1 LLKLL
6 KKLRR
11 SRLPIL
17 RKREIRQM
25 MPEERKKKLN
35 ELRTELVRLRTTV
48 AAGGTIENPA
58 RIHEIRRTIA
68 RILTIE
74 NEQKKKEASEK

>member
-1 LLKLL
+1 
-6 KKLRR
+6 
-11 SRLPIL
+11 LPIL

-25 MPEERKKKLN
+25 MPEERKKRLN

-58 RIHEIRRTIA
+58 RIREIRRTIA

-74 NEQKKKEASEK
+74 NEQRKKEVSEK

>member
-1 LLKLL
+1 M
-6 KKLRR
+6 
-11 SRLPIL
+11 PIL

-25 MPEERKKKLN
+25 MPEERKKRLN

-58 RIHEIRRTIA
+58 RIREIRRTIA

-74 NEQKKKEASEK
+74 NEQRKKEASEK